1 MFKYKFLNVIDSLSD
16 YEFKNFG
23 KFVSSPY
30 FNESR
35 YLSDMYGVVKRYYL
49 THTLDKLTPEIIYET
64 VYKDGKYNNIKA
76 RKLVSDFTLL
86 AESFLAHNALSNN
99 ILQKNDLLTD
109 EYLKR
114 NLDRYSEYEIGILKN
129 MLFDNAPE
137 MKTYL
142 NAKQRLSEKDFA
154 TKKDI
159 TEKKIRIEKLKE
171 IFDYNNKLSLFEK
184 IYIYHLLIQNNIQDD
199 EELVENGF
207 ESLTVF
213 VDKTAR
219 TFLTNEPEERGI
231 KLYFL
236 ILQLIAEKD
245 ILNIYNK
252 TEEYLKE
259 NREFIK
265 PADIEFIEYTIINS
279 LINEI
284 NRGRFTNISLLLDV
298 FKKIE
303 LKGYFDNLVEI
314 NHITFV
320 EIVHFSIL
328 LDEKAFAE
336 AFIWKYFPK
345 INPFYKVDSLNLAI
359 AVLRYGQKRY
369 GEVRHQLNRVKLK
382 SYGFYLIANSLL
394 LRMHYEENSLNYIYP
409 LADAFKHYLKRNKLI
424 PEYFRQSF
432 GLFISYL
439 IKLTGIKSGRKKDIL
454 VIEQKISTE
463 NNFYGKE
470 WLLNELNLLNIELS
484 KKIPENFP
492 GFFSF

>member
-1 MFKYKFLNVIDSLSD
+1 MHKYKFLNVIDSFSD

-23 KFVSSPY
+23 KFVASPY

-35 YLSDMYGVVKRYYL
+35 NLTEMYEVVKRYYIS
-49 THTLDKLTPEIIYET
+49 HTFDKLTPEIIYEA
-64 VYKDGKYNNIKA
+64 VYKDGNYNYVKA
-76 RKLVSDFTLL
+76 RKLLSDFTLL
-86 AESFLAHNALSNN
+86 AESFLVHYALGNN
-99 ILQKNDLLTD
+99 ILQKNEMLAD
-109 EYLKR
+109 EYLNR
-114 NLDRYSEYEIGILKN
+114 NLDKYSENEIGILNNILFKN
-129 MLFDNAPE
+129 SAG
-137 MKTYL
+137 MKVFL
-142 NAKQRLSEKDFA
+142 SAKQRLMERDFA
-154 TKKDI
+154 TKKDV
-159 TEKKIRIEKLKE
+159 TEKNIRIEKIKE
-171 IFDYNNKLSLFEK
+171 IYDINYKLGLFEK

-207 ESLTVF
+207 ESLTDF
-213 VDKTAR
+213 IGKTAGIE
-219 TFLTNEPEERGI
+219 FTNEPEDRGLE
-231 KLYFL
+231 LYFM
-236 ILQLIAEKD
+236 ILQIIAEKD

-252 TEEYLKE
+252 TEEFLSK
-259 NREFIK
+259 NRDFIK
-265 PADIEFIEYTIINS
+265 SGDIEFIEYTIINS

-284 NRGRFTNISLLLDV
+284 NRGRFTDISLLLNV
-298 FKKIE
+298 FKKIDF
-303 LKGYFDNLVEI
+303 KGYFDNLTEI

-328 LDEKAFAE
+328 MDEKAFAE

-345 INPFYKVDSLNLAI
+345 INPYYKVDSLNLAI

-369 GEVRHQLNRVKLK
+369 GEVRYQLSRVKFK

-424 PEYFRQSF
+424 PEYFRKSF

-439 IKLTGIKSGRKKDIL
+439 IKITSIKSGRKKDVFI
-454 VIEQKISTE
+454 IEQRISSE

-470 WLLNELNLLNIELS
+470 WLLNELKLLNYEIS

>member
-1 MFKYKFLNVIDSLSD
+1 MFKYKFLNVIDSFSD

-23 KFVSSPY
+23 KFVSSPF

-35 YLSDMYGVVKRYYL
+35 YLTAMYEVVKRYYMS
-49 THTLDKLTPEIIYET
+49 HTFDKLTPEIIYEE
-64 VYKDGKYNNIKA
+64 VYREGEYNYVKA

-86 AESFLAHNALSNN
+86 AESFLVHNALSNN
-99 ILQKNDLLTD
+99 ILQKNEMLSD

-114 NLDRYSEYEIGILKN
+114 NLDKYSEFEIGNLKN
-129 MLFDNAPE
+129 MLFENAAG
-137 MKTYL
+137 MKSYL
-142 NAKQRLSEKDFA
+142 NATQRLSEKDFA
-154 TKKDI
+154 TKKDV
-159 TEKKIRIEKLKE
+159 TEKNIRIEKLKE
-171 IFDYNNKLSLFEK
+171 IYNINFKLSLFEK

-207 ESLTVF
+207 ESLTAF
-213 VDKTAR
+213 VENKALTA
-219 TFLTNEPEERGI
+219 LANEQENRGL
-231 KLYFL
+231 KLYFM

-252 TEEYLKE
+252 TEEYLAE

-265 PADIEFIEYTIINS
+265 SADIEFIEYTIINC

-284 NRGRFTNISLLLDV
+284 NRGRFTDLSLLLDV
-298 FKKIE
+298 FKKIDF
-303 LKGYFDNLVEI
+303 KGYFDNLVEI

-345 INPFYKVDSLNLAI
+345 INPYYKVDSLNLAI

-369 GEVRHQLNRVKLK
+369 GEVRHQLSRVKFK

-439 IKLTGIKSGRKKDIL
+439 IKLTGIKSGRKKDTFI
-454 VIEQKISTE
+454 IEQRISSE
-463 NNFYGKE
+463 KNFYGKE